1 MPEFRVTIR
10 GREKPWSK
18 KVKSRSAKVEDIV
31 LKAGINPLEVLIKV
45 NGEFVPDTAKARN
58 GDRLELLQ
66 ITSRG

>member
-1 MPEFRVTIR
+1 MSEFRVTLR

-18 KVKSRSAKVEDIV
+18 KVRSRSSKVEDIV
-31 LKAGINPLEVLIKV
+31 QKAGVNPLEVLIKL

-58 GDRLELLQ
+58 GDKLELLQ